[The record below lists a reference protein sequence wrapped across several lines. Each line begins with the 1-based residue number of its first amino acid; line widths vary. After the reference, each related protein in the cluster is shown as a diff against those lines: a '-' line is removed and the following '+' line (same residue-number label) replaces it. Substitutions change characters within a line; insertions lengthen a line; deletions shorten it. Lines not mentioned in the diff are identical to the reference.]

1 MSSAEKRHP
10 PIKNV
15 AKKGTSFHC
24 FKHLGASWDDPAK
37 FKSCFRHTFHVL
49 EYGGT
54 YEKLKEATTNANWLY
69 FLQLVQTMWETP
81 KDILFP
87 LTNEE
92 EHFLKFAYLAHLGA
106 SDDEIS
112 TRKIQFELSLPIYE
126 ENPMAPEFV
135 QAMNEIK
142 QGARYW
148 ASATVSRH
156 LATCIGV
163 LIHSEPSRIEF
174 EDVRQAIGCKV
185 GQYFFEYLINRTD
198 TWTRRK
204 EKLPEE
210 YQTDWTH
217 FLWQIK
223 VTPEDFELDKDFPE
237 AGTRPDD
244 QRAIMLEALKCSD
257 ELWTMA
263 SGEEAARTLV
273 KEAISLGV
281 GKEELLSHVESPEG
295 RRFVEAC
302 LSDRCKAPDVSS

>member
-54 YEKLKEATTNANWLY
+54 YEKLKEATTNANGLY

-112 TRKIQFELSLPIYE
+112 TRKIRFELSLPIYE
-126 ENPMAPEFV
+126 ENPLAPDFVAAMAELK
-135 QAMNEIK
+135 E
-142 QGARYW
+142 GARY
-148 ASATVSRH
+148 
-156 LATCIGV
+156 G
-163 LIHSEPSRIEF
+163 
-174 EDVRQAIGCKV
+174 
-185 GQYFFEYLINRTD
+185 
-198 TWTRRK
+198 
-204 EKLPEE
+204 
-210 YQTDWTH
+210 
-217 FLWQIK
+217 
-223 VTPEDFELDKDFPE
+223 
-237 AGTRPDD
+237 
-244 QRAIMLEALKCSD
+244 
-257 ELWTMA
+257 
-263 SGEEAARTLV
+263 
-273 KEAISLGV
+273 
-281 GKEELLSHVESPEG
+281 
-295 RRFVEAC
+295 
-302 LSDRCKAPDVSS
+302 

>member
-1 MSSAEKRHP
+1 MSSAKKRHP

-24 FKHLGASWDDPAK
+24 FKLLGASWDDPAK

-54 YEKLKEATTNANWLY
+54 YEKLKEATTNANGLY
-69 FLQLVQTMWETP
+69 FLQLVQTMWESP

-92 EHFLKFAYLAHLGA
+92 EHFLKFAYLAHLGS
-106 SDDEIS
+106 SDDQIS
-112 TRKIQFELSLPIYE
+112 TRKIRFELSLPIYE

-135 QAMNEIK
+135 AAMDEIRR
-142 QGARYW
+142 GARYW
-148 ASATVSRH
+148 ASATMSRR
-156 LATCIGV
+156 LASCIGV

-174 EDVRQAIGCKV
+174 EDVRQAIGCKI

-198 TWTRRK
+198 TWARRK

-223 VTPEDFELDKDFPE
+223 VTPEEFELDKNSPG
-237 AGTRPDD
+237 AGTPPED

-257 ELWTMA
+257 ALWTIA

-281 GKEELLSHVESPEG
+281 GKEELLSHVESPVG
-295 RRFVEAC
+295 RQYVENC
-302 LSDRCKAPDVSS
+302 FGSEVQNGNLK

>member
-1 MSSAEKRHP
+1 MSNAEKRHP
-10 PIKNV
+10 PIKN
-15 AKKGTSFHC
+15 ASKKAMSFHC
-24 FKHLGASWDDPAK
+24 FRHLEASWNDPAK

-54 YEKLKEATTNANWLY
+54 YEKLKEATTNANGLY
-69 FLQLVQTMWETP
+69 FLQLVQLVWESP
-81 KDILFP
+81 KDIRFP
-87 LTNEE
+87 LTSEE
-92 EHFLKFAYLAHLGA
+92 EHFLKFAYFAHLGVA
-106 SDDEIS
+106 DDQIS
-112 TRKIQFELSLPIYE
+112 TRKTRFELPLPIYE

-148 ASATVSRH
+148 ASATMSRR
-156 LATCIGV
+156 LASCIGV

-174 EDVRQAIGCKV
+174 EDVRQAVGCEIGRN
-185 GQYFFEYLINRTD
+185 FFEYLINHTD
-198 TWTRRK
+198 TWARRK

-223 VTPEDFELDKDFPE
+223 VTPEEFELDKNSPG
-237 AGTRPDD
+237 AGTPPED

-257 ELWTMA
+257 ALWTIA

-281 GKEELLSHVESPEG
+281 GKEELLSHAESPEG
-295 RRFVEAC
+295 RRFVEVC

>member
-10 PIKNV
+10 PIKN
-15 AKKGTSFHC
+15 ASKKAMSFHC
-24 FKHLGASWDDPAK
+24 FRHLEASWDDPAK

-54 YEKLKEATTNANWLY
+54 YEKLKEATTNANGLY
-69 FLQLVQTMWETP
+69 FLQLVQSVWESP

-106 SDDEIS
+106 SDDQIS
-112 TRKIQFELSLPIYE
+112 TRKIRFELSLPIYE

-156 LATCIGV
+156 LASCIGV

-174 EDVRQAIGCKV
+174 EDVRQAIGCKI
-185 GQYFFEYLINRTD
+185 GQYFFEYLINRTN
-198 TWTRRK
+198 TWARRK

-223 VTPEDFELDKDFPE
+223 VTPEVFELDKDFPG
-237 AGTRPDD
+237 AGTPPED

-257 ELWTMA
+257 ALWTMA

-273 KEAISLGV
+273 KGAISLGV
-281 GKEELLSHVESPEG
+281 GKEELLSHMESPVG
-295 RRFVEAC
+295 RQYVENC
-302 LSDRCKAPDVSS
+302 FGSEVQNGNLK